1 MEGNLLLSLLRKA
14 RARRVKV
21 SQKAKE
27 KMEMEQMAM
36 PCQPRAKAKANEV
49 AVVPK
54 EKERAKEK
62 GKAAVDLLAKEAKV
76 KARDRTVL
84 PEIGAPSHV
93 FFFLK
98 VSAPEARTAPILM
111 TVPMQLPLKDTPNQ
125 RQKLKQRPKQ
135 QQLSLCLLLL
145 GLF

>member
-1 MEGNLLLSLLRKA
+1 
-14 RARRVKV
+14 
-21 SQKAKE
+21 
-27 KMEMEQMAM
+27 MEQMAM

-84 PEIGAPSHV
+84 PERGAPNHV
-93 FFFLK
+93 FIFLK

-135 QQLSLCLLLL
+135 QQLLLCPLLL